1 MTLQLLFDQAVT
13 DCEEFAALLDREQEA
28 LIQNDMVT
36 LESLLSS
43 KAPLVSALNSH
54 DQQINDKAREL
65 GKSPE
70 QSLETFVDTL
80 GPSEL
85 VESYRTLRQHLNR
98 CRDAN
103 LRNAR
108 LVRHSQHAN
117 SHLLD
122 LLRNQGESSQ
132 AVYDRQGLAT
142 RSHSQRPII
151 KA

>member
-1 MTLQLLFDQAVT
+1 MTLKQLFDQAAS
-13 DCEEFAALLDREQEA
+13 DCEQFIELLDREQEA

-36 LESLLSS
+36 LESLLNS
-43 KAPLVSALNSH
+43 KAPLVSALNGH
-54 DQQINDKAREL
+54 DQQINDQARQL
-65 GKSPE
+65 GKTPE
-70 QSLETFVDTL
+70 QDMEAFLESL
-80 GPSEL
+80 GQNEL
-85 VESYRTLRQHLNR
+85 FESYQSLRQYLTR

-122 LLRNQGESSQ
+122 LIRNQGESSQ
-132 AVYDRQGLAT
+132 AVYDRQGLAK

>member
-1 MTLQLLFDQAVT
+1 MTLQQLFDQAIS
-13 DCEEFAALLDREQEA
+13 DCDQFAELLDREQEA
-28 LIQNDMVT
+28 LIQNDMVV
-36 LESLLSS
+36 LESLLES
-43 KAPLVSALNSH
+43 KAPLVSALNNH
-54 DQQINDKAREL
+54 DQQINEQARLIGKA
-65 GKSPE
+65 PD
-70 QSLETFVDTL
+70 QSLEVFVATL
-80 GPSEL
+80 GKAEL
-85 VESYRTLRQHLNR
+85 AESYQSLRQQLIR

-117 SHLLD
+117 SHLID

>member
-1 MTLQLLFDQAVT
+1 MTLKQLFDQAVS
-13 DCEEFAALLDREQEA
+13 DCEQFVELLDREQQA

-36 LESLLSS
+36 LESLLTS

-54 DQQINDKAREL
+54 DQQINDQARQL
-65 GKSPE
+65 GKIPE
-70 QSLETFVDTL
+70 QTMEAFLEPL
-80 GPSEL
+80 GQMEL
-85 VESYRTLRQHLNR
+85 IESYQSLRQHLTR

>member
-1 MTLQLLFDQAVT
+1 MTLKQLFDQAAS
-13 DCEEFAALLDREQEA
+13 DCEQFVELLDREQQA

-36 LESLLSS
+36 LESLLTS

-54 DQQINDKAREL
+54 DQQINDQARQL
-65 GKSPE
+65 GKTPE
-70 QSLETFVDTL
+70 QTMEAFLESL
-80 GPSEL
+80 GQMEL
-85 VESYRTLRQHLNR
+85 IESYQSLRQHLTR

>member
-1 MTLQLLFDQAVT
+1 MTLQLLFDQAIS
-13 DCEEFAALLDREQEA
+13 DCEQFAQLLDEEQEA
-28 LIQNDMVT
+28 LIQNDMGA
-36 LESLLSS
+36 LELLLDS
-43 KAPLVSALNSH
+43 KAPLVSALNTH
-54 DQQINDKAREL
+54 EQQINDLARQL

-70 QSLETFVDTL
+70 QSLEAF
-80 GPSEL
+80 
-85 VESYRTLRQHLNR
+85 VESLGQNELAESYQSLRQHLTR